1 MYARIAVQ
9 TRMHARV
16 SRIRTHARTH
26 ARKGAVGLWIGQLV
40 VQSMRGEMIQEG
52 GSASVMLARV
62 SVKLVT
68 PLNSGRKTKT

>member
-1 MYARIAVQ
+1 MNQRLNELMSQA
-9 TRMHARV
+9 
-16 SRIRTHARTH
+16 RTHARTH